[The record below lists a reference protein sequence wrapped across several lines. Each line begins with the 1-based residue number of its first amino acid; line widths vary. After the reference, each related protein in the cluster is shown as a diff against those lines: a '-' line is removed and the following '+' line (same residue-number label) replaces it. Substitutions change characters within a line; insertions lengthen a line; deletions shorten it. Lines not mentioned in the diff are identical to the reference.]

1 MVELSLKQGPGPR
14 KGSRGFAYRLRRWA
28 HLVRC
33 IGWVRGTLFPEHGCT
48 MDLVSGFLLKLGRVW
63 VSRGTA
69 FAISWCK
76 EGRES
81 FLYALAHPESKE
93 ARLMAR
99 RLRRVY

>member
-1 MVELSLKQGPGPR
+1 MSNLLLQRKRAPS
-14 KGSRGFAYRLRRWA
+14 KGSRGLAYRLNRWA

-33 IGWVRGTLFPEHGCT
+33 IGWVRETMFPKTGCT
-48 MDLVSGFLLKLGRVW
+48 LDLVAGFLLKLGRVW

-81 FLYALAHPESKE
+81 LLYALAHPESEE
-93 ARLMAR
+93 ADRAKR